1 MRSSSTRAFVTPD
14 RRGANALSDA
24 GFGVYVHWP
33 YCESICPYCDFNVH
47 LYRSVDQSTWIK
59 AFRSEISHHARLLPG
74 RKVDSIFFGGGT
86 PSLMNPELVH
96 AVISDVANA
105 WTVTPRTE
113 ITLEANPT
121 SVEAGRFAG
130 YSAAGVNRISI
141 GVQSLIDPDL
151 KRLGRRH
158 TAAMARQ
165 AIDIARQHFSSV
177 SIDMIYAR
185 QHQSVEAWAGELRDA
200 LCSAVDHLSLYQ
212 LTIKP
217 GTRFHSLARRGKLRG
232 LPGEDMEA
240 DLLEVTDELCS
251 RSGFPG
257 YETSSYARPGY
268 ASVHNLIYWRYGE
281 FAGIGPGADGRIVY
295 NGSAHRTRAIAGPAD
310 WLRSTETTGT
320 GVRLV
325 ESLPPD
331 VLCQEYLIA
340 SLRLREGAD
349 LERYSAIADRK
360 NAVPAYHGLVTDG
373 FLEVDGRRLR
383 ATQTGRP
390 LLDSVLGE
398 LCPDPPLPGPMGRD
412 RAPPGLRGDE
422 SFPRSL
428 SVGRNSG

>member
-1 MRSSSTRAFVTPD
+1 MTPD
-14 RRGANALSDA
+14 RRGADALKDA

-47 LYRSVDQSTWIK
+47 LYRSVDESTWIE
-59 AFRSEISHHARLLPG
+59 AFRSEIGHHARLLPG
-74 RKVDSIFFGGGT
+74 RNVDSIFFGGGT
-86 PSLMNPELVH
+86 PSLMSPELVH
-96 AVISDVANA
+96 AVITDVASA

-130 YSAAGVNRISI
+130 YSEAGVNRISI

-165 AIDIARQHFSSV
+165 AIDIARQYFSSV

-185 QHQSVEAWAGELRDA
+185 QHQSVDAWTSELRDA
-200 LCSAVDHLSLYQ
+200 LRSGVDHLSLYQ

-217 GTRFHSLARRGKLRG
+217 GTRFGSLAKRGKLRG
-232 LPGEDMEA
+232 LPGEDLEA
-240 DLLEVTDELCS
+240 DLLEVTDDLCS

-257 YETSSYARPGY
+257 YETSSYARPEY

-281 FAGIGPGADGRIVY
+281 FAGIGPGADGRIVQ
-295 NGSAHRTRAIAGPAD
+295 NGSAHRTRAIARPAD

-331 VLCQEYLIA
+331 VLCEEYLIA
-340 SLRLREGAD
+340 SLRLREGTD
-349 LERYSAIADRK
+349 LDRYSAIANRE
-360 NAVPAYHGLVTDG
+360 NAAPAYHNLVTDG
-373 FLEVDGRRLR
+373 LLEVDGRRLR
-383 ATQTGRP
+383 ATHTGRP
-390 LLDSVLGE
+390 LLDSILGE
-398 LCPDPPLPGPMGRD
+398 LCPDPPLPRPTGRA
-412 RAPPGLRGDE
+412 RASPGLHGDE
-422 SFPRSL
+422 SFPRTL
-428 SVGRNSG
+428 SADRSSG

>member
-1 MRSSSTRAFVTPD
+1 MTPD
-14 RRGANALSDA
+14 RRGADALRDA
-24 GFGVYVHWP
+24 GFGIYVHWP

-47 LYRSVDQSTWIK
+47 LYRSVDESTWID

-74 RKVDSIFFGGGT
+74 RDVDSIFFGGGT
-86 PSLMNPELVH
+86 PSLMSPGMVREII
-96 AVISDVANA
+96 ADVSNA

-130 YSAAGVNRISI
+130 YSEAGVNRVSI
-141 GVQSLIDPDL
+141 GVQSLIDTDL

-165 AIDIARQHFSSV
+165 AIETARQHFSSV

-200 LCSAVDHLSLYQ
+200 LCSGVDHLSLYQ

-217 GTRFHSLARRGKLRG
+217 GTRFGSLARRGKLRG
-232 LPGEDMEA
+232 LPGEDLEA

-251 RSGFPG
+251 QSGFPG

-281 FAGIGPGADGRIVY
+281 FAGIGPGADGRIVHEG
-295 NGSAHRTRAIAGPAD
+295 NAHRTRAIAVPAD

-325 ESLPPD
+325 ESLPAD
-331 VLCQEYLIA
+331 VLCEEYLIA
-340 SLRLREGAD
+340 SLRLREGTD
-349 LERYSAIADRK
+349 LDRYSAIADRE
-360 NAVPAYHGLVTDG
+360 NAAPAYHGLVTDG

-383 ATQTGRP
+383 ATHTGRP

-398 LCPDPPLPGPMGRD
+398 LCPDPPLPGPRGRE
-412 RAPPGLRGDE
+412 RASPDLDGGNA
-422 SFPRSL
+422 FPKIFSTE
-428 SVGRNSG
+428 RNSG

>member
-1 MRSSSTRAFVTPD
+1 MAPD
-14 RRGANALSDA
+14 RRGADALKDA

-33 YCESICPYCDFNVH
+33 YCESICPYCDFNVR
-47 LYRSVDQSTWIK
+47 LYRLVDESTWIK

-86 PSLMNPELVH
+86 PSLMSPEMVH
-96 AVISDVANA
+96 AVITDVASA

-130 YSAAGVNRISI
+130 YSEAGVNRISI
-141 GVQSLIDPDL
+141 GVQSLVDPDL

-165 AIDIARQHFSSV
+165 AIEIARQHFPSV

-185 QHQSVEAWAGELRDA
+185 QHQSIEAWTGELRDA
-200 LCSAVDHLSLYQ
+200 LCSGVDHLSLYQ

-217 GTRFHSLARRGKLRG
+217 GTRFGSLAKRGKLRG
-232 LPGEDMEA
+232 LPGEDLEA

-257 YETSSYARPGY
+257 YETSSYARPGH
-268 ASVHNLIYWRYGE
+268 ASEHNLIYWRYGE

-295 NGSAHRTRAIAGPAD
+295 NGSAQMTRGISAPAD

-325 ESLPPD
+325 ECPPPD
-331 VLCQEYLIA
+331 VLCEEYLIA
-340 SLRLREGAD
+340 SLRLREGTD
-349 LERYSAIADRK
+349 LGRYSAIADRE
-360 NAVPAYHGLVTDG
+360 NAAPAYHGLVTDG

-383 ATQTGRP
+383 ATPNGRP
-390 LLDSVLGE
+390 LLDSVLRE
-398 LCPDPPLPGPMGRD
+398 LCPDSPLPGPVGRG
-412 RAPPGLRGDE
+412 RASPGLRGDE
-422 SFPRSL
+422 SFPRTRSAE
-428 SVGRNSG
+428 RNSR

>member
-1 MRSSSTRAFVTPD
+1 MQNLPTRAFVTPD
-14 RRGANALSDA
+14 RRGADALRDA

-47 LYRSVDQSTWIK
+47 LHRSVDQNAWIK

-74 RKVDSIFFGGGT
+74 RAVNSIYFGGGT
-86 PSLMNPELVH
+86 PSLMNPDVVH
-96 AVISDVANA
+96 AVITDVSNA
-105 WTVTPRTE
+105 WTLRPETE

-121 SVEAGRFAG
+121 SVEADRFAG

-141 GVQSLIDPDL
+141 GVQSLVDSDL

-158 TAAMARQ
+158 TAAMARR

-185 QHQSVEAWAGELRDA
+185 QHQTVAAWTNELREA
-200 LCSAVDHLSLYQ
+200 LCSGVDHLSLYQ

-217 GTRFHSLARRGKLRG
+217 GTRFASRADRGKLPG
-232 LPGEDMEA
+232 LPGESLEA

-268 ASVHNLIYWRYGE
+268 PSVHNLIYWRYGE

-295 NGSAHRTRAIAGPAD
+295 GGRARRTGALAGPAD
-310 WLRSTETTGT
+310 WLRSIEKTGT
-320 GVRLV
+320 GIGFV
-325 ESLPPD
+325 EVLPPN
-331 VLCQEYLIA
+331 VLCEEYLIA

-349 LERYSAIADRK
+349 LARYSAIAGRNDAFPAHDR
-360 NAVPAYHGLVTDG
+360 LVTDG

-383 ATQTGRP
+383 ATRSGRL
-390 LLDSVLGE
+390 LLDTVLGE
-398 LCPDPPLPGPMGRD
+398 LCAG
-412 RAPPGLRGDE
+412 
-422 SFPRSL
+422 
-428 SVGRNSG
+428 SG

>member
-1 MRSSSTRAFVTPD
+1 MTPD
-14 RRGANALSDA
+14 RRGADALKDA
-24 GFGVYVHWP
+24 GFGIYVHWP

-47 LYRSVDQSTWIK
+47 LYRSVDESAWIK

-74 RKVDSIFFGGGT
+74 RSVDSIFFGGGT
-86 PSLMNPELVH
+86 PSLMSPEMVH
-96 AVISDVANA
+96 AVIADVANA

-121 SVEAGRFAG
+121 SVESGRFAG
-130 YSAAGVNRISI
+130 YSEAGVNRISI

-151 KRLGRRH
+151 KKLGRRH
-158 TAAMARQ
+158 TAAMARR
-165 AIDIARQHFSSV
+165 AIEIARQHFSSV

-185 QHQSVEAWAGELRDA
+185 QHQSVEAWAGELRNA
-200 LCSAVDHLSLYQ
+200 LCSGVDHLSLYQ

-217 GTRFHSLARRGKLRG
+217 GTRFGSLAKRGKLRG
-232 LPGEDMEA
+232 LPGEDLEA
-240 DLLEVTDELCS
+240 DLLGVTDDLCS

-295 NGSAHRTRAIAGPAD
+295 NGSARRTRGIAGPAD

-331 VLCQEYLIA
+331 ALCDEYLIA
-340 SLRLREGAD
+340 SLRLREGTD
-349 LERYSAIADRK
+349 LDRYAAIADRK

-383 ATQTGRP
+383 ATHTGRP

-398 LCPDPPLPGPMGRD
+398 LCPDPPFPGRQDHD
-412 RAPPGLRGDE
+412 RALPDFHGDE
-422 SFPRSL
+422 SFPRTL
-428 SVGRNSG
+428 SADRNSS